1 MRDLHVIRSGVMLL
15 LVAIGLSGCTA
26 LVVGGAGVGAGG
38 YYVAKSERTLGEIAS
53 DARITSAVNSKFL
66 TDDMVSAI
74 GINVDTHK
82 GVVTLKGTV
91 NNQAVAR
98 RAYDLAYSVEGVSQ
112 VFTKLTIRSEPMS
125 AWGPV
130 GR

>member
-1 MRDLHVIRSGVMLL
+1 MRVVNSVVMLL
-15 LVAIGLSGCTA
+15 LVAGWLSGCTA
-26 LVVGGAGVGAGG
+26 LVVGGAGAGAGG
-38 YYVAKSERTLGEIAS
+38 YYVAKSERTMGEIAS
-53 DARITSAVNSKFL
+53 DARITSAINTKFL
-66 TDDMVSAI
+66 RDDMVSAI

-91 NNQAVAR
+91 DNQVVAR
-98 RAYDLAYSVEGVSQ
+98 RAYDLAFSVEGVSQ

-125 AWGPV
+125 PWGEV